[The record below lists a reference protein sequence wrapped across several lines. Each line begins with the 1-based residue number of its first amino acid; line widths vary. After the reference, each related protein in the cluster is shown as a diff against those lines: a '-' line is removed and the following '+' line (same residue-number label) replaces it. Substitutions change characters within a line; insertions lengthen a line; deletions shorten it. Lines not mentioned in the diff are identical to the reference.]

1 MASDDGHSGF
11 SELPHDLLAQISA
24 GSRGIPMLAVSRAWR
39 DAVLERASAIQLNLH
54 DSKLLEDLAP
64 AARLPDRACRGAKPG
79 LHLKL
84 DHSCWGPWGSLSTVL
99 PTLLQYGL
107 QAGGWA
113 SVHALSLVVR
123 EQDCLKHTPST
134 ACVLLLL

>member
-1 MASDDGHSGF
+1 MASDDEHSGF

-39 DAVLERASAIQLNLH
+39 DAVLERARAIQLNLH
-54 DSKLLEDLAP
+54 DSVLKNLAP
-64 AARLPDRACRGAKPG
+64 AARLLDRACRGAKPG
-79 LHLKL
+79 LHLKI
-84 DHSCWGPWGSLSTVL
+84 DHGFWGPWSSMSTVL
-99 PTLLQYGL
+99 PTLLQHGL

-134 ACVLLLL
+134 A